1 MCYNKGMKQFTF
13 TVSEKFN
20 NFRAV
25 DFLKAQGVSCEI
37 ILKIKYGGIFING
50 TVNKNV
56 NDPVKTNDTVKFIL
70 PPDIPNQ
77 HLTPVKAD
85 LNILYEDDYM
95 LAVVKE
101 KGILTHKLKLNETPS
116 LDAFVAGYFLPNPFT
131 FRAVNRLD
139 KDTSGILLIAKD
151 EFTASLLGEKIKNGE
166 IIKTYTA
173 VVVGKP
179 KEDNFIIEKPIKKP
193 ENSIKRYC
201 EDGGK
206 YAKTECFFVKDLG
219 NGLSV
224 VDVVLH
230 TGRTHQIRVHLSS
243 VGLPLYA
250 DSLYGT
256 EVKNQTYILHAK
268 GLSFTHP
275 FTNEKIN
282 LTSKMDID
290 KAF

>member
-1 MCYNKGMKQFTF
+1 MKEFTF
-13 TVSEKFN
+13 TVAEKFN

-25 DFLKAQGVSCEI
+25 DFLKSQGVSCEI
-37 ILKIKYGGIFING
+37 ILKIKYGNIFING
-50 TVNKNV
+50 VVNKNV
-56 NDPVKTNDTVKFIL
+56 NDLVKTNDVVKFIL
-70 PPDIPNQ
+70 PPDISNP
-77 HLTPVKAD
+77 HVTPVKSN
-85 LNILYEDDYM
+85 LKIIYEDDYI

-101 KGILTHKLKLNETPS
+101 KGLLTHKLNFNETPS
-116 LDAFVAGYFLPNPFT
+116 LDRLVAGYFLPNPFT

-179 KEDNFIIEKPIKKP
+179 KEKHFIIEKPIKKP

-219 NGLSV
+219 GGLSL
-224 VDVVLH
+224 VDLVLH

-250 DSLYGT
+250 DNLYGE
-256 EVKNQTYILHAK
+256 EVKGKTYTLHAK
-268 GLSFTHP
+268 GLSFIHP
-275 FTNEKIN
+275 FTNEKIV
-282 LTSKMDID
+282 LTSPIDID
-290 KAF
+290 NAV

>member
-1 MCYNKGMKQFTF
+1 MKEFSF
-13 TVSEKFN
+13 LVEKEFN

-37 ILKIKYGGIFING
+37 ILKIKYGGVFLNGAVVKNINQVLKVG
-50 TVNKNV
+50 DK
-56 NDPVKTNDTVKFIL
+56 VKFIL
-70 PPDIPNQ
+70 PPDTPNP
-77 HLTPVKAD
+77 HLTPIKGDIKIV
-85 LNILYEDDYM
+85 YEDEYM

-101 KGILTHKLKLNETPS
+101 RGLLTHKLMFNETPS
-116 LDAFVAGYFLPNPFT
+116 LDALVAGYFAPNPFT

-151 EFTASLLGEKIKNGE
+151 EYTASLLGKKIKNGE

-179 KEDNFIIEKPIKKP
+179 DKDSFIIEKPILKVDGTV
-193 ENSIKRYC
+193 KR
-201 EDGGK
+201 EINGSGK

-219 NGLSV
+219 GGLSL
-224 VDVVLH
+224 VDVTLY
-230 TGRTHQIRVHLSS
+230 TGRTHQIRVHLAS

-256 EVKNQTYILHAK
+256 EVKGKT
-268 GLSFTHP
+268 
-275 FTNEKIN
+275 
-282 LTSKMDID
+282 
-290 KAF
+290 